1 MIKDCEMTKD
11 VLILD
16 YKPFAVIPNYRNQGY
31 CRIRYDETTKK
42 NLIQNLKYVEK
53 AQDRT
58 YIWRTFKDM
67 VRSNELSID
76 EWFNI
81 IMQHLKFET
90 EE

>member
-1 MIKDCEMTKD
+1 MTKD

-31 CRIRYDETTKK
+31 CRIRYDKTTKK
-42 NLIQNLKYVEK
+42 NLIANLKYVEK

-76 EWFNI
+76 DWFNI